1 MSKRA
6 DNAPRSEVKWY
17 PPEEVMIVGIDTD
30 DGPSHDLFDSESNN
44 APVIEADVLFTM
56 EHGIIQATLAKR
68 DGKRLL
74 QVAGRGRNRQLR
86 AANPR
91 LIAEGK
97 HPKLLPV
104 VIVQGDARKLR
115 ALRHGENSHRREIN
129 PMARAREA
137 SELLQSMPESQAAVT
152 LGLGVQQ
159 FRNVLRLL
167 DLSPAAAKAVTAGK
181 LSATAATKIA
191 ELSSSD
197 QEARLG
203 ELLVNG
209 TKPTVRDVQAKVREV
224 NGKAPIVTPAMR
236 IKKAIAAIDELDDG
250 STKDD
255 LWSAIRKIRKA
266 LER

>member
-17 PPEEVMIVGIDTD
+17 PPEDVLIVGIDTG
-30 DGPSHDLFDSESNN
+30 DGPSHELFDAESND

-91 LIAEGK
+91 LVADGK
-97 HPKLLPV
+97 LPKLLPV
-104 VIVQGDARKLR
+104 VIVQGDVRKMR

-137 SELLQSMPESQAAVT
+137 QELLQSMPESDAAVT
-152 LGLGVQQ
+152 LGLGISQ
-159 FRNVLRLL
+159 FRNVLKLL
-167 DLSPAAAKAVTAGK
+167 DLAPKTAKAVTAGR
-181 LSATAATKIA
+181 LSATAASNLA
-191 ELSSSD
+191 ELSAAD
-197 QEARLG
+197 QEAKLS
-203 ELLVNG
+203 ELLANDHA
-209 TKPTVRDVQAKVREV
+209 PTVRDVKAKVREA
-224 NGKAPIVTPAMR
+224 NGKPALVTPAQR
-236 IKKAIAAIDELDDG
+236 IAKALAAIDRVDDG
-250 STKDD
+250 ATKDD
-255 LWSAIRKIRKA
+255 LWSLIRKIRKE